1 MAIITRRGSAP
12 VRYEPVKRTRAT
24 AAVIGIGLLV
34 AACGGSGSGSDE
46 PAATGELAPI
56 QPLDEDDTVGEPA
69 AEPAGDA
76 TADPPAGDAVTV
88 PAALQFSAPL
98 VGGGELDAATLA
110 GAPTVFWFWAPT

>member
-1 MAIITRRGSAP
+1 MITRRGSAP
-12 VRYEPVKRTRAT
+12 VRYGAVNRSRAT

-34 AACGGSGSGSDE
+34 AACGSGSGSDDPAAGDE
-46 PAATGELAPI
+46 PAPI
-56 QPLDEDDTVGEPA
+56 ESSGEDDTVGEPA
-69 AEPAGDA
+69 ADPAVDA
-76 TADPPAGDAVTV
+76 ATV